1 MSYYKYVII
10 LMTKQLV
17 CISWSSFLNMI
28 TIGELTQAAIKRIV
42 QEEHLKYSTICN
54 SHGAYT

>member
-1 MSYYKYVII
+1 
-10 LMTKQLV
+10 MTKQLV